1 MNLREAHDNC
11 TTPENWCHKLQK
23 LLHVSNLRPSSLL
36 RGRKTCIQKEQF
48 FNCPLNDCF
57 CKSSRKSQPSGWEI
71 YMLRGK
77 ESEISKKLSHTPSCI
92 ALIFLVQIETWHCL
106 VSPDLLCNVEACCFI
121 MFWLHTWLRLLFTN
135 YSRQNSSATLDN
147 NGIVLLSNF
156 TWLCFTSLCNGSFN
170 VSIDDPLLT
179 NRPTD
184 PLTERQTN
192 RR

>member
-121 MFWLHTWLRLLFTN
+121 IFWLHTWLRLLFTN

-147 NGIVLLSNF
+147 NGIVLEILPGCALPRYVIGLSMF
-156 TWLCFTSLCNGSFN
+156 RLMVHSWPT
-170 VSIDDPLLT
+170 D
-179 NRPTD
+179 RPTD